1 MVQGL
6 RLIESSVTG
15 ADRGC
20 ETGTSSSLP
29 ENGTIGTVYTS
40 TGGESP
46 GSSNREQYGYQ
57 DAVPNKTNRMDKGV
71 GMSRWTWV
79 TTAGVLLH
87 TKGFG
92 NGDVMANKKGG
103 CVGGESVPE

>member
-1 MVQGL
+1 M
-6 RLIESSVTG
+6 
-15 ADRGC
+15 
-20 ETGTSSSLP
+20 
-29 ENGTIGTVYTS
+29 NGTIGIAYIS
-40 TGGESP
+40 TGGGSQ
-46 GSSNREQYGYQ
+46 GSSVRGQYGYL
-57 DAVPNKTNRMDKGV
+57 DTLLNKTNRMDEGV